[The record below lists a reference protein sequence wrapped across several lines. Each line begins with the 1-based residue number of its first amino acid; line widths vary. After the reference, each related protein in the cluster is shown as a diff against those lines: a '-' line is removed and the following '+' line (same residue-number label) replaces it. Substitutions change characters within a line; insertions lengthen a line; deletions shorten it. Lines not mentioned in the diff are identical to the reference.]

1 MTSRRESGLFLG
13 CVLPLAAGLIL
24 QWLHHSE
31 PARILWFATTAIG
44 LALSG
49 FSTWRAIAAKR
60 PTVDV
65 IAFLALVGALLVA
78 EPFAG
83 AVIAVMLTTGALL
96 ESRAAARA
104 SRELGLL
111 VARSP
116 QSARRFTGAD
126 LEVVP
131 VAEVVPGDRILVGT
145 GEVVPVDARLLT
157 AATFDES
164 ALTGEPAPVDRPAGD
179 EVRSGVVNAAG
190 PVEMLVT
197 TTWAESTYSGVLRLV
212 EQAKASSAPFVR
224 MADRI
229 ALAFVPFTLLLAGG
243 AWLVTGDPV
252 RAVAVLVVATP
263 CPLLLAAPIAI
274 MSGLSRAARI
284 GVIIKGGGALERLA
298 AGRVLLFDKTGTLT
312 MGHPVLSQVITD
324 GTSSDELLAL
334 AASLDQVSPHVL
346 ATAIVTGAR
355 QRGLELVLPAAVVE
369 HHGYGLVGQVGG
381 REVRLGKA
389 EWLVEGALPPWAHR
403 AKRRAGLDG
412 SLTVFAAVDGALA
425 GVIILE
431 DPIRPDAPR
440 MLRALKAAGI
450 TRTVLVTGDR
460 AEAAESVGRVVGV
473 DAVQAD
479 RDPAEK
485 VAVVE
490 GESSNGPTIM
500 VGDGIND
507 APALAV
513 AGVGVALAARGAT
526 AASETADVVLTVERI
541 GVLADAIR
549 LAQRAK
555 RIALQS
561 AVIGMGLCLIAMVLA
576 AFGALTP
583 AEGAVLQEVIDVV
596 AILVALRAVLPGE
609 KPVPQLAAVDAT
621 VARSIRAEHA
631 AVKYLADEVRSVADS
646 LEDSHLDLTALRG
659 MLELLE
665 SRTLPHERDEEA
677 RLFPLL
683 AARVGGIE
691 SVLLLRRSHAEIE
704 HKVARLRSLLADQ
717 DGPDLEPSD
726 LAEVRGLL
734 YGLQAVMALHNA
746 QEEEFAFGLLI

>member
-1 MTSRRESGLFLG
+1 M
-13 CVLPLAAGLIL
+13 AGLIL

-49 FSTWRAIAAKR
+49 VSTWRAIAAQR

-65 IAFLALVGALLVA
+65 IAFLALVGALLVD

-83 AVIAVMLTTGALL
+83 AVIAVMLTTGSLL

-116 QSARRFTGAD
+116 QSARRFAGTN

-243 AWLVTGDPV
+243 AWLLTGDPV

-312 MGHPVLSQVITD
+312 MGHPVLSQVVTD
-324 GTSSDELLAL
+324 GTSGDELLAL

-355 QRGLELVLPAAVVE
+355 QRGLELVLPEAVVE
-369 HHGYGLVGQVGG
+369 HHGYGLVGQVQG

-389 EWLVEGALPPWAHR
+389 EWLVEGALPAWAHR

-490 GESSNGPTIM
+490 SESSNGPTIM

-555 RIALQS
+555 RIALES

-609 KPVPQLAAVDAT
+609 KPARALGPVDAT
-621 VARSIRAEHA
+621 VARSIRAEHV
-631 AVKYLADEVRSVADS
+631 AVRYLTDEVRSVADS
-646 LEDSHLDLTALRG
+646 LEDSNLDLNALRR

-665 SRTLPHERDEEA
+665 SKTLPHERDEDA

-704 HKVARLRSLLADQ
+704 LKVARLRSLLADQ
-717 DGPDLEPSD
+717 DGPALEPSD

-734 YGLQAVMALHNA
+734 YGLQAVMVLHNA
-746 QEEEFAFGLLI
+746 QEEEFAFGQLI

>member
-224 MADRI
+224 MADRV

-324 GTSSDELLAL
+324 ETSSDELLAL

-490 GESSNGPTIM
+490 SESSNGPTIM